1 MFEVNFPAPFD
12 ANAQFLKS
20 AQLLLASRCN
30 KPAGCRTQKHFARI
44 YDDGRIVAFNHGQLG
59 IMRGCCNP
67 DRHVGLQ
74 SMNDAAVP
82 EAVRH

>member
-1 MFEVNFPAPFD
+1 MFKVDYPAPFD
-12 ANAQFLKS
+12 ANAQSPKKCP
-20 AQLLLASRCN
+20 AIVASKCN

-59 IMRGCCNP
+59 IMRGCCNQ